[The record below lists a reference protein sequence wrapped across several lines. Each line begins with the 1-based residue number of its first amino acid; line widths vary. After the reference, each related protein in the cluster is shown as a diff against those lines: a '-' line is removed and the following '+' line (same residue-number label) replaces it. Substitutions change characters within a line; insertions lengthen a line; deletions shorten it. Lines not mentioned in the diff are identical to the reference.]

1 MQCITNDNL
10 KNVHMILPHA
20 EFAYESSVNCST
32 KRTPFKV
39 DCVQKLQYVLYCV
52 PLLEEAQVYEDWG
65 DAYVAH
71 VKRFHFK
78 EFTEDDEFS
87 VYLRKKIS

>member
-10 KNVHMILPHA
+10 KKVRTILPHA
-20 EFAYESSVNCST
+20 EFAYESLVNCT
-32 KRTPFKV
+32 PKRAPFKV
-39 DCVQKLQYVLYCV
+39 DCMQKLQYLLYFV
-52 PLLEEAQVYEDWG
+52 PLLKEAQVYEDRG

-71 VKRFHFK
+71 VKCFHFK
-78 EFTEDDEFS
+78 EFTKDDEFS